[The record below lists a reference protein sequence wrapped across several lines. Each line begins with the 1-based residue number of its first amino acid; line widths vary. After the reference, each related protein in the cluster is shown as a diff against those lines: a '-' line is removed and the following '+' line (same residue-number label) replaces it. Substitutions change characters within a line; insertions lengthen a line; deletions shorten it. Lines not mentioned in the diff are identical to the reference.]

1 VECDVGLVQRDAL
14 SFDEAA
20 TAARCRTFAAGWDD
34 LVSREAR
41 WLTDDGAR
49 AVLADIPPLA
59 FAAAAEA
66 GVPSVGLGNF
76 SWDWIYAHL
85 GGGEPGLIEAA
96 TFCRE
101 AYGRV
106 DLLLRLPFAGDL
118 SAFRRGEDLPL
129 VARRPRVA
137 RAEARRRLGMSDSPA
152 ILVSFGGL
160 GLEGVASGAFG
171 GLSDW
176 QLILTGPTAE
186 GPTSRSL
193 RPVLAADLDA
203 CGLGYPDLVGAVDVV
218 VTKPGYGIVSDCIGA
233 GTRLVYTDRGD
244 FPEYP
249 ILVAGMAEHLP
260 VAFVSNEDLRAGR
273 IREAVESVLAREVPA
288 PPDLTG
294 AERAAA
300 RILELAGTRRGA
312 GRP

>member
-1 VECDVGLVQRDAL
+1 
-14 SFDEAA
+14 
-20 TAARCRTFAAGWDD
+20 
-34 LVSREAR
+34 
-41 WLTDDGAR
+41 
-49 AVLADIPPLA
+49 
-59 FAAAAEA
+59 
-66 GVPSVGLGNF
+66 
-76 SWDWIYAHL
+76 
-85 GGGEPGLIEAA
+85 
-96 TFCRE
+96 
-101 AYGRV
+101 
-106 DLLLRLPFAGDL
+106 
-118 SAFRRGEDLPL
+118 
-129 VARRPRVA
+129 
-137 RAEARRRLGMSDSPA
+137 
-152 ILVSFGGL
+152 
-160 GLEGVASGAFG
+160 VASGAFG